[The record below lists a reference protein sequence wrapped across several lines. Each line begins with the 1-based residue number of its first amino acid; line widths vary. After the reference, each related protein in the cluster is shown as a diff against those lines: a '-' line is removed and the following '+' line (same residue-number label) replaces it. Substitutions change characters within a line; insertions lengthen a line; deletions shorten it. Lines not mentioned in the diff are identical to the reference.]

1 MAEPDGTDRKR
12 AKRGRTNTPPGQSTQ
27 EPGTPREP
35 VAVGDSGTDSPATA
49 TDGPGSPV
57 IPQESRPDEH
67 PAGSADRSPAP
78 DPVPDPAALHPAG
91 GGTARPVE
99 PEGAGTR
106 DETPEAPVVQGGIV
120 EDPVEILV
128 GLAERGEIDPWNID
142 IIEVTDR
149 FLSELERRR
158 ELNLQLSGRTLFYAA
173 TLLRM
178 KSEQLDQSPGE
189 DESGDD
195 GDDEGFGDA
204 FGPALD
210 SDVAYEGRLGPIE
223 RLEHE
228 IQRRL
233 DRKTQRKSPITL
245 FELITE
251 LKNIEKEERRRR
263 RMASD
268 PSDPSDMFLI
278 DADEVVSIAHEEGF
292 QESAM
297 TRLAEYLEGLEIDEE
312 MTLRELCERM
322 EWDIPGVYIP
332 LLFLALDG
340 RCSLRQEEFFGDIY
354 VQIRRPEDPAVP
366 AGAPVE

>member
-1 MAEPDGTDRKR
+1 MADPDGTGGKK
-12 AKRGRTNTPPGQSTQ
+12 AKGKRGGR
-27 EPGTPREP
+27 
-35 VAVGDSGTDSPATA
+35 SPATHVQDPVMLPETPA
-49 TDGPGSPV
+49 PIVPEEDRTVALPEPAVTPEVPQVPRPEGIPSAGSG
-57 IPQESRPDEH
+57 
-67 PAGSADRSPAP
+67 PAGDGLADDVTRGSAGAD
-78 DPVPDPAALHPAG
+78 
-91 GGTARPVE
+91 GGTQDP
-99 PEGAGTR
+99 
-106 DETPEAPVVQGGIV
+106 PEARNGIV

-178 KSEQLDQSPGE
+178 KSEQLEPLTGDDVDGE
-189 DESGDD
+189 DVD
-195 GDDEGFGDA
+195 GDGFGED
-204 FGPALD
+204 FDLALD

-268 PSDPSDMFLI
+268 PSDPSDMFLM

-292 QESAM
+292 QESSL
-297 TRLAEYLEGLEIDEE
+297 TRLEEYLEGLEIDEE

-322 EWDIPGVYIP
+322 EWRIPEVYIP

-340 RCSLRQEEFFGDIY
+340 RCSLRQEEFFGDIW
-354 VQIRRPEDPAVP
+354 VQIRHPDPGEPP
-366 AGAPVE
+366 AGSLAE